1 MSKSF
6 SDLKKSR
13 DTSLKTLQSAV
24 DKLAPQQ
31 YKDDDERYWYP
42 EVDKSGN
49 GFAVIRFLP
58 ASKNEDVP
66 FVRIWD
72 HAFKGPTG
80 QWYIEK
86 SLSTL
91 GQPDP
96 VMEHNSRLWD
106 SGSDEN
112 KKIASKQKR
121 RLTYIS
127 NVLVIRDP
135 AKPENEGTVR
145 LYRYGKKIFDKLK
158 DKMNPTFPGETPMD
172 PFDMWAGAN
181 LRLKITNVDGY
192 RNYDKSEFEP
202 ASALMEGDDAKL
214 DELWNKQHSLA
225 ELISTD
231 KFKSYDDLKA
241 RLNRVL
247 ALDAEPVR
255 PARSLPKVAAPAD
268 EDPSE
273 VEEIE
278 DDVDVKDF
286 FKRVAG

>member
-255 PARSLPKVAAPAD
+255 PARSLPKVAPPAD

>member
-42 EVDKSGN
+42 EVDKGGN

-225 ELISTD
+225 KLISTD

-247 ALDAEPVR
+247 ALDADPVR
-255 PARSLPKVAAPAD
+255 RTTSLPKVAPPAD

>member
-42 EVDKSGN
+42 EVDKGGN

-225 ELISTD
+225 KLISTD

-247 ALDAEPVR
+247 ALDADPVR
-255 PARSLPKVAAPAD
+255 PARSLPKVAPPAD